1 MAATMV
7 SVAKLSQLLGIVRI
21 SAEESAKAA
30 KAKPV
35 VDSLE
40 RAARTA
46 DRGKAEIGNALRS
59 SHAVPSAVAV
69 AGSSERV
76 AGAWRLVHDQYVRAG
91 ILDGARP
98 GGIHAPRTLL
108 ESAPVVLT
116 ATENG
121 RVASTLSVMTGT
133 KLPADSVPQFR
144 HILAELRA
152 QGEKVIELGMFA
164 RDSNAARSTG
174 LGGASLR
181 SDATSG
187 PNSMRA
193 LFAAGVAVAKN
204 EGATTAVITV
214 HPHHARYYRAL
225 GFQQVGPEAAH
236 PTVDGARAVL
246 LVADRAT
253 FFGAERVQTLNQLSR
268 SVLGSVPSVEQRRA
282 IMREVAAK
290 LD

>member
-1 MAATMV
+1 MV
-7 SVAKLSQLLGIVRI
+7 SVAKLSQLLGIIRI
-21 SAEESAKAA
+21 SAEESAQAA
-30 KAKPV
+30 KPKVV
-35 VDSLE
+35 VDTLE

-46 DRGKAEIGNALRS
+46 ERGRAEPANALRS
-59 SHAVPSAVAV
+59 SHALPSAVAV
-69 AGSSERV
+69 ATSSERV

-108 ESAPVVLT
+108 DSAPVVLT

-121 RVASTLSVMTGT
+121 KIASTLSVMTGS
-133 KLPADSVPQFR
+133 KLPVDSVPEFR
-144 HILAELRA
+144 HIIGALRA

-164 RDSNAARSTG
+164 RDANAARSTG

-187 PNSMRA
+187 PNSMKA
-193 LFAAGVAVAKN
+193 LFAAGISVAKS
-204 EGATTAVITV
+204 EGATAAVITV

-225 GFQQVGPEAAH
+225 GFRQVGPEAAH

-246 LVADRAT
+246 LIADRAT
-253 FFGAERVQTLNQLSR
+253 FFGADRVQSLSQMSR
-268 SVLGSVPSVEQRRA
+268 SVIGAVPSTEQRRA
-282 IMREVAAK
+282 IMRQVAAT